1 METTPPLRGSG
12 PRSSR
17 IKLLRP
23 DSPGARPSFPP
34 DIERLVRYIETRLF
48 DPELNAKVIQHR
60 CGLRDH
66 NTSSRFRFY
75 VGATIRDYLEDLRLE
90 AAVRLLRESP
100 STVLEVA
107 FSVGYN
113 NLQTFYGAFRRR
125 FACTPAAFRHAPRTK
140 IEESGVPAIL
150 APKEAPYEE

>member
-1 METTPPLRGSG
+1 M
-12 PRSSR
+12 
-17 IKLLRP
+17 
-23 DSPGARPSFPP
+23 
-34 DIERLVRYIETRLF
+34 RYIETRLF

-75 VGATIRDYLEDLRLE
+75 VGATIRDYLEVLRLE

-100 STVLEVA
+100 ATVLEVA

-125 FACTPAAFRHAPRTK
+125 FACTPAAYRQAPRTQT
-140 IEESGVPAIL
+140 EESVVPAIL
-150 APKEAPYEE
+150 APEEARYEE

>member
-1 METTPPLRGSG
+1 METTPLLRGSQ

-17 IKLLRP
+17 SQQLQPNSPATRP
-23 DSPGARPSFPP
+23 TFPP
-34 DIERLVRYIETRLF
+34 DIERLVKYIETRLF
-48 DPELNAKVIQHR
+48 DPELNTKVIQDR

-90 AAVRLLRESP
+90 AAGRLLRESP
-100 STVLEVA
+100 ASVLEVA
-107 FSVGYN
+107 LSVGYN

-125 FACTPAAFRHAPRTK
+125 FACTPAAYRRALRTQS
-140 IEESGVPAIL
+140 EESAVPATP
-150 APKEAPYEE
+150 APEPALYEE